1 MRDSEIKAMIRAL
14 RRIEREESLN
24 LRGLVRRLGYSA
36 GQLSMVFAGKR
47 RPGMRF
53 VRAVVERFPEIR
65 RLLAAS
71 LSKPQEEESKGQGQR
86 SSTPGVRGP
95 QGKVR
100 DTRRP

>member
-24 LRGLVRRLGYSA
+24 LRGLARRLGYSA

-47 RPGMRF
+47 RPGIRF

-65 RLLAAS
+65 HLLAAS
-71 LSKPQEEESKGQGQR
+71 LSKPQEEDGRRRGRRLSTKG
-86 SSTPGVRGP
+86 PKGP
-95 QGKVR
+95 
-100 DTRRP
+100 